1 MILLSLL
8 GALQGRFGK
17 SSAINP
23 VNNPVFVTEKH
34 EQLPKQWSIE
44 IRFQSKRHKRLSGK
58 QSDVSFTAN
67 DLLFMASRAP
77 AIEMQ
82 AWGGTARAAHSRVTT
97 LCPSAAFTENTEK
110 KEIVPLLWSPCI
122 KRTVSLTSLYFGRCT
137 LELFDYFCLF
147 FQPCRQSGNHGG
159 NWASQWPRCGKQIF
173 SLSCIIICTMMFCKQ
188 KTVGCFVLWFFFPI
202 RQAFLMTFLEVLV
215 TFKLNGHYYWGT
227 YLWQRIFPWYSA
239 NSKFS
244 KYIN

>member
-1 MILLSLL
+1 MVLLSLL

-34 EQLPKQWSIE
+34 EQLPQQWSIE

-67 DLLFMASRAP
+67 DLLFMGSRAP
-77 AIEMQ
+77 AIVMQ

-97 LCPSAAFTENTEK
+97 LCPSAAFTEHTEK

-137 LELFDYFCLF
+137 LDLLDYFCLSAL
-147 FQPCRQSGNHGG
+147 QAIRQSWKELRISMTTLWKADIQSFLYNDLHWCFL
-159 NWASQWPRCGKQIF
+159 NKKQ
-173 SLSCIIICTMMFCKQ
+173 
-188 KTVGCFVLWFFFPI
+188 
-202 RQAFLMTFLEVLV
+202 
-215 TFKLNGHYYWGT
+215 
-227 YLWQRIFPWYSA
+227 
-239 NSKFS
+239 
-244 KYIN
+244 